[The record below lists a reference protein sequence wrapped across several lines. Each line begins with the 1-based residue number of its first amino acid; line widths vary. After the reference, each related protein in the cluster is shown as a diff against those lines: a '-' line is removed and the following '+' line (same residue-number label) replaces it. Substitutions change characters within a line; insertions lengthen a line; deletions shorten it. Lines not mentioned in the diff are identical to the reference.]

1 MSEVFNFDDG
11 KDRFEVRLRRKEN
24 NSFVVVINRGE
35 EEEEKELQVSAKV
48 LGAGQFQFTLD
59 NIIFKCSIAKDG
71 DVRFI
76 HLDGED
82 YEITR
87 VSETMDEFGEMEED
101 LGSLSSPIPG
111 RIVKLLVKPGDR
123 VKKGQDLIIVEAMKM
138 ENKIAA
144 PFDGIVIKTFFPEG
158 DQIEAN
164 IPLIEIEE
172 EEEDHMEENE
182 SKGKD

>member
-11 KDRFEVRLRRKEN
+11 KQRFEVRLRRN
-24 NSFVVVINRGE
+24 DDNSYVVVINRE
-35 EEEEKELQVSAKV
+35 DDEEKELQVSAKI
-48 LGAGQFQFTLD
+48 LGAGQFQFMLE
-59 NIIFKCSIAKDG
+59 NVIYKCSVAKDG
-71 DVRFI
+71 DIRFI

-82 YEITR
+82 YEIKR
-87 VSETMDEFGEMEED
+87 VSEAAEEFAEAEQD
-101 LGSLSSPIPG
+101 LGSLSSPMPG

-138 ENKIAA
+138 ENKIAS
-144 PFDGIVIKTFFPEG
+144 PIDGIVKTVFFPEG

-172 EEEDHMEENE
+172 DIKLPEED
-182 SKGKD
+182 

>member
-1 MSEVFNFDDG
+1 MSEVFNFNDG
-11 KDRFEVRLRRKEN
+11 TKRYEVRLRRNED
-24 NSFVVVINRGE
+24 NSYIVVINRGD

-59 NIIFKCSIAKDG
+59 NIIYKCSVAKDG

-82 YEITR
+82 YEIKR
-87 VSETMDEFGEMEED
+87 ISEAVEEFGEAEED
-101 LGSLSSPIPG
+101 LGSLSSPMPG

-123 VKKGQDLIIVEAMKM
+123 VKKGQDLVVVEAMKM

-144 PFDGIVIKTFFPEG
+144 PFDGTVIEVFFPEG

-164 IPLIEIEE
+164 VPLIEIEE
-172 EEEDHMEENE
+172 EKDPNEENE
-182 SKGKD
+182 DESEG

>member
-11 KDRFEVRLRRKEN
+11 TQRFEVRLRRNEN
-24 NSFVVVINRGE
+24 DSYVIIINRGE
-35 EEEEKELQVSAKV
+35 KEEEKEVQVSAKV
-48 LGAGQFQFTLD
+48 LGVGQFQFTLD
-59 NIIFKCSIAKDG
+59 NIIYKCSVAKDG

-82 YEITR
+82 YEIKR
-87 VSETMDEFGEMEED
+87 VSEAVDEFGEAEED
-101 LGSLSSPIPG
+101 LGSLSSPMPG

-123 VKKGQDLIIVEAMKM
+123 VKKGQELIVVEAMKM

-144 PFDGIVIKTFFPEG
+144 PFDGTVIKVFFPEG

-164 IPLIEIEE
+164 VPLIEIEE
-172 EEEDHMEENE
+172 EYDHIEENE
-182 SKGKD
+182 GEIKD

>member
-11 KDRFEVRLRRKEN
+11 KDRFEVRIRRNEN

-35 EEEEKELQVSAKV
+35 EEEELQVSAKV

-59 NIIFKCSIAKDG
+59 NIIFKCSVAKDG
-71 DVRFI
+71 NVRFI

-87 VSETMDEFGEMEED
+87 VSETMDEFGEVEED
-101 LGSLSSPIPG
+101 IGSLSSPMPG

-144 PFDGIVIKTFFPEG
+144 PFDGIVIKIFFPEG

-164 IPLIEIEE
+164 VPLIEIEE
-172 EEEDHMEENE
+172 EKDHMEESE

>member
-11 KDRFEVRLRRKEN
+11 KHRFEVRLRRNKN
-24 NSFVVVINRGE
+24 NSYVVMIHRGDGA
-35 EEEEKELQVSAKV
+35 EEKKLQVSAKV
-48 LGAGQFQFTLD
+48 LGTGQFQFSLD
-59 NIIFKCSIAKDG
+59 NVIYKCSVAKDG

-87 VSETMDEFGEMEED
+87 VSETAEEFGEAEED
-101 LGSLSSPIPG
+101 LGSLSSPMPG

-123 VKKGQDLIIVEAMKM
+123 VKKGQDLIVVEAMKM

-144 PFDGIVIKTFFPEG
+144 PFDGTVKKVFFPEG

-164 IPLIEIEE
+164 VPLIEIEE
-172 EEEDHMEENE
+172 
-182 SKGKD
+182 G